1 MFPILPLALLKFED
15 VCCQVVDY
23 VASGFRKDK
32 IWLRRTQPN
41 KRDYQILLAMDD
53 SLSMSDSCAMDRAF
67 DTMALLTKSL
77 SLLEVG
83 DIGVA
88 SFGENVC

>member
-1 MFPILPLALLKFED
+1 MRF
-15 VCCQVVDY
+15 QVVDY

-41 KRDYQILLAMDD
+41 KREYQILLAVDD
-53 SLSMSDSCAMDRAF
+53 SLSMSDSFAKDRAF
-67 DTMALLTKSL
+67 DTMVLLTKSL

-88 SFGENVC
+88 SFGEKVSPD